1 MFKLLYNCTHFINL
15 SADKK
20 SKDAYLWSW
29 SWREHLAMTPGLQI
43 METHFVF
50 PLNPGGMNRQRG
62 LKESKDTSY
71 LGQSKVTAN

>member
-1 MFKLLYNCTHFINL
+1 MKLELKGASGNDSRFTDYG
-15 SADKK
+15 D
-20 SKDAYLWSW
+20 
-29 SWREHLAMTPGLQI
+29 Q
-43 METHFVF
+43 FVF